1 MMGATPTIQ
10 NVNFNCPI
18 GNISTISG
26 STFHVYGYNGTTTP
40 PHDKNNT
47 NNTNNSIIT
56 KVQQHVPKAFM
67 CGCFYWPIA
76 NAINFTFVP
85 TAARV
90 PYLAT
95 VGGIWNG
102 YLSYMNAKES

>member
-1 MMGATPTIQ
+1 VKTD
-10 NVNFNCPI
+10 
-18 GNISTISG
+18 ISTISG
-26 STFHVYGYNGTTTP
+26 STFHVYGYRMMEQQHH
-40 PHDKNNT
+40 HDKNNT

>member
-1 MMGATPTIQ
+1 MMGAPLQ
-10 NVNFNCPI
+10 YKMFRKLLVLF
-18 GNISTISG
+18 
-26 STFHVYGYNGTTTP
+26 P
-40 PHDKNNT
+40 PYLVALFTYMGIMEQQHDKNNT

-76 NAINFTFVP
+76 KAINFTFVP

-90 PYLAT
+90 H
-95 VGGIWNG
+95 I
-102 YLSYMNAKES
+102 